1 MLNNLFLNVRTNF
14 YFKDEKNNVLKNLTY
29 DEFNQM
35 LKSGKFGVRFSWY
48 LYDPDELVT
57 EYTLNKLC
65 VIL

>member
-29 DEFNQM
+29 EEFNQM

>member
-1 MLNNLFLNVRTNF
+1 MPNNLFLNVRTNF

-35 LKSGKFGVRFSWY
+35 LKSGKFCVRFSWY

>member
-14 YFKDEKNNVLKNLTY
+14 YFKDEENKVLKNLTY